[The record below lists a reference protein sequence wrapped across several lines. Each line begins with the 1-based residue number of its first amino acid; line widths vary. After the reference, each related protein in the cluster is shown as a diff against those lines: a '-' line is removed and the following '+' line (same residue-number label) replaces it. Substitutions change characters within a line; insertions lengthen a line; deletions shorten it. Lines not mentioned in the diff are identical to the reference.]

1 MAPAG
6 AAWQRSYRNCGRPAG
21 TIWQS
26 IAWPLQGLRGKG
38 TIETVVALQ
47 VLYGKVL
54 HGPCRGC
61 KQRYYRNCDC
71 PAGTIWQSTTW
82 PLQGLRGK
90 GTIETV
96 VALQVLYGKVLH
108 GPCRGCV
115 AKVPYKLWL
124 RCRYYVVKYCM
135 APAGAAWQR
144 KHCAYTAC
152 SRLSSLCVPFS
163 VPSPSRAS
171 GAGLKPILHREFGR
185 PNAVLMSIGVRL

>member
-1 MAPAG
+1 MAKYCMAPAGAAWQRCYRNCGRPAGTLWQSTAWPLQGLRGKGTMETVVALQRLFGKGFLATCMAPAG

-115 AKVPYKLWL
+115 AKVPYKL
-124 RCRYYVVKYCM
+124 
-135 APAGAAWQR
+135 
-144 KHCAYTAC
+144 
-152 SRLSSLCVPFS
+152 
-163 VPSPSRAS
+163 
-171 GAGLKPILHREFGR
+171 
-185 PNAVLMSIGVRL
+185 

>member
-1 MAPAG
+1 MAKYCMAPAG
-6 AAWQRSYRNCGRPAG
+6 AAWQGSIEIVIVLQLLYGKVLHGPCKGCVARYYRNCDRPAG

-26 IAWPLQGLRGKG
+26 TAWPLQGLRGKG

-115 AKVPYKLWL
+115 AKVPYKL
-124 RCRYYVVKYCM
+124 
-135 APAGAAWQR
+135 
-144 KHCAYTAC
+144 
-152 SRLSSLCVPFS
+152 
-163 VPSPSRAS
+163 
-171 GAGLKPILHREFGR
+171 
-185 PNAVLMSIGVRL
+185 